1 MISSLAR
8 SVKSR
13 CRYCGPASNL
23 PVWPLGQSDRRR
35 DRVGSV
41 EVTVAALSATDSAQA
56 QARLSEGS
64 DTTGRGPGPGP
75 WAQSGPGELPGGGR
89 WHAVGLSD
97 RFSGLSPRTCQRP
110 KPVPAPGSGLS
121 QLTCWIR
128 DDQWPGPGGT
138 ASHAAGRPD

>member
-75 WAQSGPGELPGGGR
+75 WAQSGPGELPR
-89 WHAVGLSD
+89 RRRPLARRRTVGP
-97 RFSGLSPRTCQRP
+97 FQRP
-110 KPVPAPGSGLS
+110 VTQDMPAAQASTSAGQRPVSVDMLDP
-121 QLTCWIR
+121 R
-128 DDQWPGPGGT
+128 
-138 ASHAAGRPD
+138 